1 MAAGNF
7 TLFNRAKLKLA
18 NGTFNLATGTFRMI
32 LTTAGTALSATFV
45 GATSSDCRYTD
56 ITTPGAEVTGTG
68 YTATGKL
75 LTATWTQ
82 ATGTMTFDV
91 DDQAWTASTI
101 SGAKYAVIY
110 STNTNSDL
118 LCFVDLE
125 TGGGTVSTTSGT
137 LTVTINPSGVFTL
150 A

>member
-1 MAAGNF
+1 MPAGNWIV
-7 TLFNRAKLKLA
+7 FNRAKLKLA
-18 NGTFNLATGTFRMI
+18 NGSLDLDTNPFRMV
-32 LTTAGTALSATFV
+32 LTTSSQALAATFV
-45 GATSSDCRYTD
+45 GTSTDCRYSDLT
-56 ITTPGAEVTGTG
+56 AEVVGTG

-82 ATGTMTFDV
+82 ATGTITFDV

-101 SGAKYAVIY
+101 TAKYAVIY
-110 STNTNSDL
+110 ADNTNDDL

-125 TGGGTVSTTSGT
+125 TGGGSVSTVAGT